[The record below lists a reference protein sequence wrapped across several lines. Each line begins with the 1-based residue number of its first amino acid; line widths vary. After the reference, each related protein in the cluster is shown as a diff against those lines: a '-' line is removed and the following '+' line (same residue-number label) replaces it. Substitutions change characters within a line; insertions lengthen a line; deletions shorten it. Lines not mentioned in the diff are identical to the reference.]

1 MSYEEALSDPQE
13 VRFLNQYFS
22 NYQLAKIYEAGE
34 GFGEIA
40 IMNHEARTA
49 TMVCRE
55 DTHLMQ
61 LSRESF
67 EILLGN
73 YYNFVVKEK
82 LKFLTSFEIFRSCT
96 RGELQSLLYSV

>member
-1 MSYEEALSDPQE
+1 LSYEEALSDPQE

-73 YYNFVVKEK
+73 YYNF
-82 LKFLTSFEIFRSCT
+82 LTSFEIFRSCT